1 MCLVAVFGVFRLF
14 YVFVKK
20 KNVYDFWPWV
30 FPFKMDHS
38 LLIIN
43 IHAGNHGSRSFKK
56 KVHKEDG
63 GYTDVS
69 DRLVNVKENNGQPV
83 IDFIIDIQ
91 QVHISYTRPI
101 YSKYIATRMYTSTR
115 LAV

>member
-1 MCLVAVFGVFRLF
+1 MFLLKRKMFMIFGLGFFLLKWIILF
-14 YVFVKK
+14 L
-20 KNVYDFWPWV
+20 
-30 FPFKMDHS
+30 
-38 LLIIN
+38 LLIYTLETMVPDL
-43 IHAGNHGSRSFKK
+43 SKK